1 MHPPIPYLPDEER
14 RVLDVVGKVTDGET
28 VEFIT
33 CVNLGVG
40 LGAETTSFSLVSFSI
55 FSFIDMEIV
64 NNVLRIKKRDGIKGV
79 SCT

>member
-28 VEFIT
+28 VEFMT
-33 CVNLGVG
+33 CVDLGVG
-40 LGAETTSFSLVSFSI
+40 LRAETTSFSLVP
-55 FSFIDMEIV
+55 FSFFFFVGMDIV